1 VSYYFGII
9 SIVGPLSTF
18 LSLPALPGIIIAGM
32 LTGGLGLIALSIAQ
46 VVGWLAWLFLS
57 YLLLVV
63 STLAATPLSFIEV
76 GPINPAWIWL
86 YYLALGIA
94 IFLGQRTLSSLASQL
109 KSGGSRSLALLSQ
122 LPRKWALPP
131 LLLAAV
137 LVWVAAASLPDDKL
151 HLSFLDVG
159 QGDAILIQQ
168 GSQQVLIDGGPSPQ
182 AINLELGRKM
192 PFWDRTIELVVLT
205 HPDHDHLAGL
215 VEILKRFRVR
225 QVLYP
230 DLDYASPLYAEW
242 LKLIA
247 EKRISHTL
255 AYAGQQVDLGGG
267 AVMEVLN
274 PRQAHP
280 TSPNVDDNSLVVRL
294 KAGEVSF
301 LLTGDIGV
309 ERELELI
316 ASRAVKAST
325 VLKVAH
331 HGSATSTSAE
341 FLAVARPRVAVI
353 SVGAGNRF
361 GHPDN
366 EVLDRLE
373 RKLGTGNIYRTDEQ
387 GTIEFITDGKR
398 LWVVTTGTNWRDEAK

>member
-46 VVGWLAWLFLS
+46 VVGWLAWLFLT

-94 IFLGQRTLSSLASQL
+94 IFLGQRTLSGLASQL
-109 KSGGSRSLALLSQ
+109 KSGGSRSLHLLSQ

-215 VEILKRFRVR
+215 VEILKRFQVR

-247 EKRISHTL
+247 EKRISYTL
-255 AYAGQQVDLGGG
+255 AYVGQQIDLGGG
-267 AVMEVLN
+267 AIMEVLN

-280 TSPNVDDNSLVVRL
+280 AGQDADDNSLVVRL

-309 ERELELI
+309 ERESL
-316 ASRAVKAST
+316 S
-325 VLKVAH
+325 
-331 HGSATSTSAE
+331 
-341 FLAVARPRVAVI
+341 
-353 SVGAGNRF
+353 
-361 GHPDN
+361 
-366 EVLDRLE
+366 
-373 RKLGTGNIYRTDEQ
+373 
-387 GTIEFITDGKR
+387 
-398 LWVVTTGTNWRDEAK
+398 